1 MPPLLRLSG
10 KQIIA
15 LGFVMVLFGFV
26 VPWLML
32 PGVHILPSSFFL
44 FFLTYA
50 ISVTGLILGVVG

>member
-1 MPPLLRLSG
+1 
-10 KQIIA
+10 
-15 LGFVMVLFGFV
+15 MVLFGFV

-50 ISVTGLILGVVG
+50 ISVTGLILGVVGAAMLGIARRKKDK